1 MNLFTNYNHK
11 KTTTL
16 IVENEIIAD
25 TGIDV
30 PNEQILLIE
39 DNALIQRV
47 LKHQLEKLKVEVHT
61 ADNGAQALEKI
72 QANDYILIIT
82 DIGLP
87 DQDGCEVAVAI
98 HRYQTAH
105 RRSLT
110 PIIALSAHI
119 DETEQQRCLA
129 AGMIRAWNKPLDEQK
144 IQEIAA
150 ILISSPR
157 IY

>member
-1 MNLFTNYNHK
+1 MNLFANYNHK
-11 KTTTL
+11 KTATL
-16 IVENEIIAD
+16 IVENEIISD
-25 TGIDV
+25 T
-30 PNEQILLIE
+30 ILLVE
-39 DNALIQRV
+39 DNPLIQRV
-47 LKHQLEKLKVEVHT
+47 LKHQLENLKVEVHT

-72 QANDYILIIT
+72 QAYDYILIIT

-87 DQDGCEVAVAI
+87 DQNGCEVAVAI
-98 HRYQTAH
+98 HRYQTCH

-150 ILISSPR
+150 ILISRRR